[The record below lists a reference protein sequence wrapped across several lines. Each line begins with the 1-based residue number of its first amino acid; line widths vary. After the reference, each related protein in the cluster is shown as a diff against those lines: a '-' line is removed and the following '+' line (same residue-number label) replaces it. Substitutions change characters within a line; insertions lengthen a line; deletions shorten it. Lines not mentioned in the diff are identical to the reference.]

1 MMQTPSRRSAVG
13 AAIVLAL
20 LAMPAGV
27 VAQDTET
34 TGNELADASP
44 GAEAMSSTT
53 STDDSAGSRLPGP
66 LGECGGAEFRVLMVE
81 APFGE
86 PLGPELASGT
96 AEVEYLLPEGAMN
109 AFISLSVPDAARLSL
124 LGSEILEWNAEA
136 PNINPD
142 ASYSSDTMTATILDP
157 KVGERTVAS
166 VGLFGASEAVYIEKW
181 GFSGVE
187 LSDFLDP
194 PYAHGD
200 HLDVFLTFELDGA
213 SHSWSSQNSTA
224 DCFVR

>member
-1 MMQTPSRRSAVG
+1 MMETPSRRSTIG
-13 AAIVLAL
+13 AAIGLAL
-20 LAMPAGV
+20 LVMPAGV
-27 VAQDTET
+27 AAQDAAT
-34 TGNELADASP
+34 TGNELTDASP

-53 STDDSAGSRLPGP
+53 PSDDSAGGRLPGP
-66 LGECGGAEFRVLMVE
+66 LGECGGAEFRVASVE

-86 PLGPELASGT
+86 PLGPELTSGT

-109 AFISLSVPDAARLSL
+109 AFISLSVPDAAGLSL
-124 LGSEILEWNAEA
+124 LGSETLERNTEA

-157 KVGERTVAS
+157 GVGERTVAS
-166 VGLFGASEAVYIEKW
+166 VVLVGASEAVYIEKW

-200 HLDVFLTFELDGA
+200 RLDVFLTFELDGA
-213 SHSWSSQNSTA
+213 SHSWSSRNTTA